1 MKSTTLVYIGA
12 VILFILSICSI
23 GWGGIMVLGSN
34 STSTTY
40 DQTNWAPLGFGL
52 MWIGTLMTIGGG
64 VLIVKA
70 VGKQNQESPENVVMK
85 IDLPGDTKISQMK
98 CQSCGGAITSND
110 VKMMAGAPV
119 VTCPY
124 CQATYQLTEEP
135 KW

>member
-1 MKSTTLVYIGA
+1 MYVGA
-12 VILFILSICSI
+12 GILFLIGLCLVGYGLLSVVGSTSAQGDSTWLSIGI
-23 GWGGIMVLGSN
+23 GIACAGVVFLAGGAGLVWLGSRK
-34 STSTTY
+34 TGAGDTV
-40 DQTNWAPLGFGL
+40 Q
-52 MWIGTLMTIGGG
+52 
-64 VLIVKA
+64 
-70 VGKQNQESPENVVMK
+70 QVVMK

>member
-1 MKSTTLVYIGA
+1 MGRTLLYIGA
-12 VILFILSICSI
+12 GILFLMGLCLVGYGGLSVVGSTSAQGSPSMLTFGI
-23 GWGGIMVLGSN
+23 GFACVGVFFLAGGAGLVWLGSRQKTG
-34 STSTTY
+34 S
-40 DQTNWAPLGFGL
+40 DAAQ
-52 MWIGTLMTIGGG
+52 
-64 VLIVKA
+64 
-70 VGKQNQESPENVVMK
+70 QVVMK

>member
-1 MKSTTLVYIGA
+1 MGRTLMYVGA
-12 VILFILSICSI
+12 GILFLMGLCLVGYGVLSVIGSTSAQGNSSWLSFGVGFAVAGAFFLIC
-23 GWGGIMVLGSN
+23 GAGLVWLGSRKTA
-34 STSTTY
+34 SGE
-40 DQTNWAPLGFGL
+40 A
-52 MWIGTLMTIGGG
+52 GT
-64 VLIVKA
+64 
-70 VGKQNQESPENVVMK
+70 QEVVMK

-98 CQSCGGAITSND
+98 CQSCGGAITSAD

>member
-1 MKSTTLVYIGA
+1 MGRTLMYIGA
-12 VILFILSICSI
+12 GILFLMGLCLVGYGALSVI
-23 GWGGIMVLGSN
+23 G
-34 STSTTY
+34 STSAQGNSSWLSFGIGFACLGVFFLAGGAGLIWAGARKTGAG
-40 DQTNWAPLGFGL
+40 DQGPQQV
-52 MWIGTLMTIGGG
+52 I
-64 VLIVKA
+64 
-70 VGKQNQESPENVVMK
+70 MK

-110 VKMMAGAPV
+110 IKMMAGAPV

>member
-1 MKSTTLVYIGA
+1 
-12 VILFILSICSI
+12 
-23 GWGGIMVLGSN
+23 MVLGS
-34 STSTTY
+34 TSSSAAG
-40 DQTNWAPLGFGL
+40 QTNWTPLGIGF
-52 MWIGTLMTIGGG
+52 MCIGTLMIIGGV
-64 VLIVKA
+64 VLIVNA
-70 VGKQNQESPENVVMK
+70 VRKQNQESPQNVVMK

>member
-1 MKSTTLVYIGA
+1 MGRTLMYVGA
-12 VILFILSICSI
+12 GILFLMGLCLVGYGALNVVGSTSAQGNSGWLSFGIVFAI
-23 GWGGIMVLGSN
+23 VGVLFLAGGVGLIWLGSRK
-34 STSTTY
+34 
-40 DQTNWAPLGFGL
+40 
-52 MWIGTLMTIGGG
+52 IGTAEAG
-64 VLIVKA
+64 A
-70 VGKQNQESPENVVMK
+70 QQVVMK

-98 CQSCGGAITSND
+98 CQSCGGAITSDD

>member
-1 MKSTTLVYIGA
+1 MGRTLMYVGAGILFLMGLCMVGYGALNVVGSTSAQGNSSWLSFGIGFAVLGVIFLAGGA
-12 VILFILSICSI
+12 VLV
-23 GWGGIMVLGSN
+23 WMGSRKSASREAN
-34 STSTTY
+34 
-40 DQTNWAPLGFGL
+40 P
-52 MWIGTLMTIGGG
+52 
-64 VLIVKA
+64 
-70 VGKQNQESPENVVMK
+70 QEVVMK

-98 CQSCGGAITSND
+98 CQSCGGAITSAD

>member
-1 MKSTTLVYIGA
+1 MGRTLMYVGA
-12 VILFILSICSI
+12 AILFLIGLCLVGYGALSVV
-23 GWGGIMVLGSN
+23 G
-34 STSTTY
+34 STSAQGNSSWMTFGI
-40 DQTNWAPLGFGL
+40 GFACV
-52 MWIGTLMTIGGG
+52 G
-64 VLIVKA
+64 VLFLAGGAGLIWLGARKT
-70 VGKQNQESPENVVMK
+70 GETQVVQQVLK
-85 IDLPGDTKISQMK
+85 VDLPGDTKISQMK

>member
-1 MKSTTLVYIGA
+1 MGRSLMYVGA
-12 VILFILSICSI
+12 GILFLMGICLL
-23 GWGGIMVLGSN
+23 GYGVLNVVG
-34 STSTTY
+34 STSA
-40 DQTNWAPLGFGL
+40 QGNSGWLNFGIGFGC
-52 MWIGTLMTIGGG
+52 IGTLFLAGGAG
-64 VLIVKA
+64 LLWLGSRKTSSGDGA
-70 VGKQNQESPENVVMK
+70 PQQVVMN

>member
-1 MKSTTLVYIGA
+1 MGRTLTYVGA
-12 VILFILSICSI
+12 GILFLMGLCLAIYGVLNVVGSTAAEPNTSSLS
-23 GWGGIMVLGSN
+23 LG
-34 STSTTY
+34 
-40 DQTNWAPLGFGL
+40 LGFSCVGVFFLVGGAGL
-52 MWIGTLMTIGGG
+52 IWLDLRKTAGGETS
-64 VLIVKA
+64 
-70 VGKQNQESPENVVMK
+70 QQVVMK

-110 VKMMAGAPV
+110 VRMMAGAPV

>member
-1 MKSTTLVYIGA
+1 
-12 VILFILSICSI
+12 
-23 GWGGIMVLGSN
+23 
-34 STSTTY
+34 
-40 DQTNWAPLGFGL
+40 L
-52 MWIGTLMTIGGG
+52 MIIGGV
-64 VLIVKA
+64 VLITNA
-70 VGKQNQESPENVVMK
+70 VRKQNQESPQNVVMK

>member
-1 MKSTTLVYIGA
+1 MKSTTLVYVGA

-23 GWGGIMVLGSN
+23 GWGGLMVLGS
-34 STSTTY
+34 TSSSAAG
-40 DQTNWAPLGFGL
+40 QTNWAPLGIGF
-52 MWIGTLMTIGGG
+52 MCIGTLMIIGGV
-64 VLIVKA
+64 VLIVNA
-70 VGKQNQESPENVVMK
+70 VRKQNQESPQNVVMK

>member
-1 MKSTTLVYIGA
+1 MGRTLLYVGAGILFLMGLCMVGYGALNVIGSTSAQGNTSWLSFGIGFAVLGVIFLASGA
-12 VILFILSICSI
+12 VLV
-23 GWGGIMVLGSN
+23 WMGSRKSASGDAN
-34 STSTTY
+34 
-40 DQTNWAPLGFGL
+40 P
-52 MWIGTLMTIGGG
+52 
-64 VLIVKA
+64 
-70 VGKQNQESPENVVMK
+70 QEVIMK

-98 CQSCGGAITSND
+98 CQSCGGAITSAD

>member
-1 MKSTTLVYIGA
+1 MGRTLMYVGA
-12 VILFILSICSI
+12 GILFLMGICLVGYGLLSVI
-23 GWGGIMVLGSN
+23 G
-34 STSTTY
+34 STSAMGDSSMLSFGIGFACVGVFFLAGGAGLT
-40 DQTNWAPLGFGL
+40 WLGLRKAPGE
-52 MWIGTLMTIGGG
+52 
-64 VLIVKA
+64 A
-70 VGKQNQESPENVVMK
+70 VSQQVVMN

-98 CQSCGGAITSND
+98 CQSCGGAITSSD